1 MKASLQRKAK
11 PAAPAKAEQP
21 RISALEFQGRGFDP
35 SQPAMR
41 VQPWWAADAT
51 QTPVAAP
58 KPAAGTK
65 PAPAAST
72 KANPATVLAELSRI
86 ASKQKQ

>member
-1 MKASLQRKAK
+1 MKDSLKRKAK
-11 PAAPAKAEQP
+11 PVVPAKAEQP

-35 SQPAMR
+35 SQPAMKA
-41 VQPWWAADAT
+41 QPWWAADAV

-58 KPAAGTK
+58 EPAADTK

-72 KANPATVLAELSRI
+72 KANPATVKAELSRI
-86 ASKQKQ
+86 ASKKKQ